1 MTGPIPH
8 DRIRDAHD
16 AVISHGRPVPIYL
29 TPRLRIC
36 VAPYAPRLPI
46 GAAEVGTYAPTVTL
60 DELADDLQTEARALI
75 AIHHDQVLRLIRAGK
90 PRQEITRRTGMRS
103 SSLTHSIDML
113 TRAGLIQ
120 RTDTGTYETATEA
133 RHD

>member
-36 VAPYAPRLPI
+36 VAPRLERLSI
-46 GAAEVGTYAPTVTL
+46 GAVQVGTYTATATL

-75 AIHHDQVLRLIRAGK
+75 ATRHDQVLRLIRTGTS
-90 PRQEITRRTGMRS
+90 RDEITRRTGLPR

-120 RTDTGTYETATEA
+120 RTDTGTYTTATEA